1 MAGGGYGGKEFFMFD
16 VELKIK
22 KEDWLFIVFI
32 GLLFGALVSGLGYF
46 LFNKELLEGVLFG
59 GMLGLFISVFSL
71 IFIGFSNNF
80 ILPKI
85 RRSYWQISSMFFSF
99 LSGFFGSILAAKSA
113 ELANITLLAAFSQKI
128 LEISVAIGL
137 LTYIVGVLLHRF
149 VKMRNQNEIA
159 EGLLLKSRIS
169 SLETQLNPHFLF
181 NSINSI
187 AELIYKDKAKAEEA
201 LLGISSFLRS
211 VMKEASLVTI
221 GDELDNIKKYVE
233 LENIRFDNK
242 INLSVMADC
251 DTLKYMTPK
260 FSIGLI
266 VENAIK
272 HGFEPPNALH
282 IVIIVVKNGDRL
294 EISVENDGKEL
305 VSRDFG
311 IGLTNL
317 SERLK
322 YLCDGYVEIGFEG
335 KKEFIINMKAMSEN
349 IDS

>member
-1 MAGGGYGGKEFFMFD
+1 MAGGSYGGKEFVMFD
-16 VELKIK
+16 IELKIK
-22 KEDWLFIVFI
+22 KEDWLFIIFI

-46 LFNKELLEGVLFG
+46 LFNKELLDGVLFG
-59 GMLGLFISVFSL
+59 GMLGLFISALSL
-71 IFIGFSNNF
+71 FFIGFSNNF
-80 ILPKI
+80 ILP
-85 RRSYWQISSMFFSF
+85 RLPRSYWHISSMFFSF
-99 LSGFFGSILAAKSA
+99 LSGFFGSVLATKTAA
-113 ELANITLLAAFSQKI
+113 LVGIAMLAAFTQKM
-128 LEISVAIGL
+128 LGISVAIGI

-149 VKMRNQNEIA
+149 VKMRNHNEIV

-187 AELIYKDKAKAEEA
+187 VELIHKDRMKAEEA

-221 GDELDNIKKYVE
+221 GEELENIKRYVE

-242 INLSVMADC
+242 INLNIMADG

-272 HGFEPPNALH
+272 HGFEPPNNLH
-282 IVIIVVKNGDRL
+282 IVIIVVKNGDRI

-305 VSRDFG
+305 ASKEFG

-322 YLCDGYVEIGFEG
+322 YLCDGYVEIGFEE
-335 KKEFIINMKAMSEN
+335 KKEFTINMKAMSEN

>member
-1 MAGGGYGGKEFFMFD
+1 MYD

-22 KEDWLFIVFI
+22 KEDWLFIVFV
-32 GLLFGALVSGLGYF
+32 GLIFGALVSGLGYS
-46 LFNKELLEGVLFG
+46 LFNKRIFDGALFG
-59 GMLGLFISVFSL
+59 GLLGLFISIFSL
-71 IFIGFSNNF
+71 VFITISNGYV
-80 ILPKI
+80 LP
-85 RRSYWQISSMFFSF
+85 RLPRAYWRIGSMFFSF
-99 LSGFFGSILAAKSA
+99 LSGFLGSLFAAKSA
-113 ELANITLLAAFSQKI
+113 LFVGIELLDAFSHKMI
-128 LEISVAIGL
+128 EASVVIGL
-137 LTYIVGVLLHRF
+137 LTYIIGMLLHRF

-159 EGLLLKSRIS
+159 TELLLKSRIS

-187 AELIYKDKAKAEEA
+187 AELIYKEPSKAEEA

-221 GDELDNIKKYVE
+221 REELENIKRYVE

-242 INLSVMADC
+242 IHLDVLADG
-251 DTLKYMTPK
+251 DTLSYMTPK

-272 HGFEPPNALH
+272 HGFEPPKTLN
-282 IVIIVVKNGDRL
+282 IVVVVVKNGDKI

-305 VSRDFG
+305 GSREFG
-311 IGLTNL
+311 IGLQNL

-322 YLCDGYVEIGFEG
+322 YLCEGSVEIGFED
-335 KKEFIINMKAMSEN
+335 KKEFVIKMKAMREDTNS
-349 IDS
+349 

>member
-1 MAGGGYGGKEFFMFD
+1 MFD

-71 IFIGFSNNF
+71 IFISFSNNF

-85 RRSYWQISSMFFSF
+85 RRSYWQINSMFFSF
-99 LSGFFGSILAAKSA
+99 LSGFFGSILAAKTA
-113 ELANITLLAAFSQKI
+113 ELANITPLAAFSQKI
-128 LEISVAIGL
+128 LEISIAIGL

-187 AELIYKDKAKAEEA
+187 AELIHKDKEKAEEA
-201 LLGISSFLRS
+201 LLRISSFLRS
-211 VMKEASLVTI
+211 VMKEASLITI
-221 GDELDNIKKYVE
+221 GEELDNIKKYVE

-242 INLSVMADC
+242 INLSVMADG

-272 HGFEPPNALH
+272 HGFEPPNDLH
-282 IVIIVVKNGDRL
+282 IVIIVAKNGDRL
-294 EISVENDGKEL
+294 EISVENDGKKL

-335 KKEFIINMKAMSEN
+335 KKEFIIKMKAMSEN